1 MRAILAALSF
11 ALGACAYA
19 VPENTLEVAQA
30 SAAFETVVA
39 ARAAELTIPGI
50 AYAVVRD
57 GAIISEGEITTGG
70 GPALTPDTPLRFAS
84 VTKAF
89 TAVLLM
95 RAVEQGKLALDDSV
109 ARWND
114 DFSDRPQITLR
125 HVAAHVSEGEV
136 GREYVYST
144 TRYSKLG
151 DVLAQA
157 YGAQS
162 YEDALRR
169 EMLAP
174 LGMTWRESPYLGAQA
189 GLVASVH
196 DVSGFVAALQT
207 NELISEDSFLTM
219 TTPYAGPNGSLP
231 VGVGWFS
238 QTIAGEQVVWSF
250 GQDDPDH
257 SSALVLLLPQ
267 RDIALIM
274 LANTDELS
282 NPFRLM
288 MGDISKSP
296 FAVAFLDAFAPE
308 IGAAIAARDRGV
320 GDLLISINQEDMATA
335 SVQLS
340 DLASGEA
347 PMDADLVLHFAAGIV
362 ANEETSAFAR
372 QLDSAVIQRHPANR
386 WALLLSAGLN
396 ARLGETVLA
405 TQRYENLLA
414 LENQEQDGLRT
425 LFLAWAYQGLAALHM
440 NDPARAQT
448 YIEEGLATGVTG
460 GTRDGL
466 LALRDSIVQ
475 P

>member
-1 MRAILAALSF
+1 MRAVLAALFF
-11 ALGACAYA
+11 ALGACAHA
-19 VPENTLEVAQA
+19 VPEKTLDVEQA
-30 SAAFETVVA
+30 SSALEAVVA
-39 ARAAELTIPGI
+39 ARAEELQIPGI

-57 GAIISEGEITTGG
+57 GAILSEGEVTTDG

-95 RAVEQGKLALDDSV
+95 RAVEQGKLSLDDSV
-109 ARWND
+109 SRWNG

-125 HVAAHVSEGEV
+125 HIAAHVSEGEV

-151 DVLAQA
+151 DILAQA
-157 YGAQS
+157 YGARS

-169 EMLAP
+169 ELIAP
-174 LGMTWRESPYLGAQA
+174 LGMTWRESPHLGAHA
-189 GLVASVH
+189 GLVASVR
-196 DVSGFVAALQT
+196 DLSRFVAALQT
-207 NELISEDSFLTM
+207 NEVISERSFLTM
-219 TTPYAGPNGSLP
+219 TTPYRGPNGLSP

-238 QTIAGEQVVWSF
+238 QTIAGEPVVWSF

-257 SSALVLLLPQ
+257 SSALVLLLPK
-267 RDIALIM
+267 RNIALIM

-296 FAVAFLDAFAPE
+296 FATAFLDAFAPE
-308 IGAAIAARDRGV
+308 VGIGVTARDRAIS
-320 GDLLISINQEDMATA
+320 DLLISINREDMAKA
-335 SVQLS
+335 SVQFAGL
-340 DLASGEA
+340 DTGET
-347 PMDADLVLHFAAGIV
+347 PTDPDMVLHFAAGIV
-362 ANEETSAFAR
+362 AREETSAFAR
-372 QLDSAVIQRHPANR
+372 QLDSVVIQHHPANR
-386 WALLLSAGLN
+386 WALLLSGGMH
-396 ARLGETVLA
+396 ARLGETTLA
-405 TQRYENLLA
+405 TQRYGKLLA
-414 LENQEQDGLRT
+414 LQNQEQDGLRT
-425 LFLAWAYQGLAALHM
+425 LFRAWAYQGLAALHI
-440 NDPARAQT
+440 DDAARART

-466 LALRDSIVQ
+466 LALRGKVAQ

>member
-11 ALGACAYA
+11 ALGACAHA
-19 VPENTLEVAQA
+19 VSDNNLEVAQA
-30 SAAFETVVA
+30 SAAFETAVA

-57 GAIISEGEITTGG
+57 GAIISAGEITTGD

-95 RAVEQGKLALDDSV
+95 RAIEQGKLSLDDNVS
-109 ARWND
+109 RWNE
-114 DFSDRPQITLR
+114 DFSDQSQITLR

-144 TRYSKLG
+144 TRYAMLG
-151 DVLAQA
+151 DILAKA
-157 YGAQS
+157 YGAHS

-169 EMLAP
+169 ELIAP
-174 LGMTWRESPYLGAQA
+174 LGMTWRESPYLGAHA
-189 GLVASVH
+189 GLVASVQ
-196 DVSGFVAALQT
+196 DVSRFVAALQT
-207 NELISEDSFLTM
+207 NELISANSFLTM
-219 TTPYAGPNGSLP
+219 ATPYSGPNGPLP

-238 QTIAGEQVVWSF
+238 QTLGGEPVVWSF

-257 SSALVLLLPQ
+257 SSALALLLPQ
-267 RDIALIM
+267 RNTALIM

-296 FAVAFLDAFAPE
+296 FATAFLDAFAPE
-308 IGAAIAARDRGV
+308 LSASIAECDRAISE
-320 GDLLISINQEDMATA
+320 LLISINREDMATA
-335 SVQLS
+335 SVQFAG
-340 DLASGEA
+340 LAAGEA
-347 PMDADLVLHFAAGIV
+347 PIDADLVLHFASGIV
-362 ANEETSAFAR
+362 ASEDTSAFAR
-372 QLDSAVIQRHPANR
+372 QLDNAVIQRHPANR
-386 WALLLSAGLN
+386 WALLLSAGLHT
-396 ARLGETVLA
+396 RLGDTALA
-405 TQRYENLLA
+405 TQRYENLLE
-414 LENQEQDGLRT
+414 LRNQEPDGLHT
-425 LFLAWAYQGLAALHM
+425 LFRAWAYQGLAAIHI
-440 NDPARAQT
+440 NDPARARS
-448 YIEEGLATGVTG
+448 YIEGGLATGVTG

-466 LALRDSIVQ
+466 LVLRDRIVE